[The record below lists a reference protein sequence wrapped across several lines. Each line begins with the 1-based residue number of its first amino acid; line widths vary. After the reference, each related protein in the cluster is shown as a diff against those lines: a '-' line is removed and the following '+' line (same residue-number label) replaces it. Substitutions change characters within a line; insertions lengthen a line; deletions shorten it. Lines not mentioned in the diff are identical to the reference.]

1 MILQSSIYD
10 YSEAYMLVSGTITV
24 TALAVGGSNN
34 SIQLVFKN
42 YAQFNY
48 CMIWINNT
56 QIDNAKDIDVA
67 MPMHNLIESSDN
79 YSKIFGNLWQYYIH
93 QPVLTDA
100 GIPDNF
106 PSNSFSCKLK
116 EKIPDTVG
124 TDSEKNVQIMVSLE
138 F

>member
-1 MILQSSIYD
+1 
-10 YSEAYMLVSGTITV
+10 
-24 TALAVGGSNN
+24 
-34 SIQLVFKN
+34 
-42 YAQFNY
+42 
-48 CMIWINNT
+48 
-56 QIDNAKDIDVA
+56 

-79 YSKIFGNLWQYYIH
+79 YLKIFGNLWQYYIH
-93 QPVLTDA
+93 QPALTDA

-116 EKIPDTVG
+116 EKIPDTIG